1 MPIAR
6 SFLRVGKGSFEP
18 MVLSA
23 AVFLLSACE
32 RKPASAPP
40 PIPAKPVVA
49 QAPIVANPPAV
60 PSPAA
65 PLPIQA
71 PAGGEE
77 IKADPA
83 TLAQRF
89 RGAGEPEDRSAIVG
103 DLWALDTPAAVETI
117 RQLFLSEKEQDVK
130 VDMVAGLTESQS
142 PRTRESRLA
151 LIASALA
158 PNQPKDVRE
167 VAAQVLVE
175 IEDPRVINLL
185 QQYSQDPDPEIRE
198 AMRDALET
206 RKEVGRQ

>member
-1 MPIAR
+1 MSIAR
-6 SFLRVGKGSFEP
+6 SFLDVGKGSFG
-18 MVLSA
+18 A
-23 AVFLLSACE
+23 TIFLAMGIAFSGCE
-32 RKPASAPP
+32 RKSPAVPTSP
-40 PIPAKPVVA
+40 PAKP
-49 QAPIVANPPAV
+49 IVE
-60 PSPAA
+60 
-65 PLPIQA
+65 QA
-71 PAGGEE
+71 PAATSPSTALFPPSQVSISAPARVDD

-89 RGAGEPEDRSAIVG
+89 RGSAEAEDRSAIVG
-103 DLWALDTPAAVETI
+103 ELWELDSPAAVETI

-142 PRTRESRLA
+142 PKTRESRLA

-167 VAAQVLVE
+167 VAAQVLIE

-198 AMRDALET
+198 AMRDALEA
-206 RKEVGRQ
+206 RKEAGRQ